1 MRRVTMR
8 VAVAA
13 VCLVAA
19 GWLRAD
25 APQAAQNGNP
35 GWTLPAN
42 AAAEKNPLTVNP
54 SVIAAGRK
62 LYVSKCE
69 RCHGQKGT
77 GDGPDADSNFAER
90 MDLTRADRADEN
102 PDGIVFHKIM
112 TGRVK
117 PKMPAFNE
125 ELSREQAWAI
135 VAYVQT
141 LRAAK

>member
-8 VAVAA
+8 LALAA
-13 VCLVAA
+13 ACVLMLAA
-19 GWLRAD
+19 GFLRAEGG
-25 APQAAQNGNP
+25 QNGNP
-35 GWTLPAN
+35 GWNLPPT

-54 SVIAAGRK
+54 AVLAAGRK
-62 LYVSKCE
+62 FFVSKCQ
-69 RCHGQKGT
+69 RCHGPEGA

-90 MDLTRADRADEN
+90 MDLRKVSRAADN
-102 PDGIVFHKIM
+102 PDGVVFHKIW

-117 PKMPAFNE
+117 PKMPPFAD

-141 LRAAK
+141 LRTMK